1 MEECQA
7 EKSQTSTASWWI
19 LSEKVGECE
28 MRHAVLAEIH
38 VYNFRKRCSFS
49 RYLLSHVWNI
59 VYRIKKLLE
68 DVIENF
74 SWLKNCYVMSKN
86 KKSSWRWGDPW
97 NVMRLLAS
105 RNGRIRIRIP
115 MLFLHLKPC
124 AVVYSQEMSRI
135 CNWEHIWSTKGTIS
149 QLRDENYAELSW
161 EWHCLLHERFIFT
174 EWKAMKRLEKPW
186 ND

>member
-1 MEECQA
+1 MTMEECQA

-59 VYRIKKLLE
+59 AYRIKKLLGH
-68 DVIENF
+68 VIENF
-74 SWLKNCYVMSKN
+74 SRVKNCYVMSKN
-86 KKSSWRWGDPW
+86 KKCSQRPW

-105 RNGRIRIRIP
+105 RRLA

-124 AVVYSQEMSRI
+124 VVVYSQEMSR
-135 CNWEHIWSTKGTIS
+135 
-149 QLRDENYAELSW
+149 
-161 EWHCLLHERFIFT
+161 F
-174 EWKAMKRLEKPW
+174 M
-186 ND
+186 